1 MKSKSTALKKILPFF
16 SYLFH
21 PIFIPL
27 LGTVLYL
34 LFNESYFTIEQ
45 SYLVLFQILI
55 ITIFLP
61 MAFFYLLK
69 TFGKVDSI
77 MLSDVNQRKIPLL
90 LQMALTSVLITQSIT
105 VERFPELFFFFF
117 AGLITT
123 FIAFVLL
130 FFKVKS
136 SIHMIG
142 ISALSF
148 FVIGLS
154 IHNQINIIY
163 TIATLFFFTGIIAS
177 SRLYMKAHT
186 MTELI
191 LGYIIGMV
199 PQIGIWYFWL

>member
-1 MKSKSTALKKILPFF
+1 
-16 SYLFH
+16 
-21 PIFIPL
+21 
-27 LGTVLYL
+27 
-34 LFNESYFTIEQ
+34 
-45 SYLVLFQILI
+45 
-55 ITIFLP
+55 

-90 LQMALTSVLITQSIT
+90 LQMALTAVLITQSIT

-163 TIATLFFFTGIIAS
+163 TIATLFLFTGVIAS

-186 MTELI
+186 MTELV
-191 LGYIIGMV
+191 LGYVIGMM

>member
-1 MKSKSTALKKILPFF
+1 MKKILPFF

-27 LGTVLYL
+27 LGTVLYI
-34 LFNESYFTIEQ
+34 LFQENYFTIPQ
-45 SYLVLFQILI
+45 VYLLVFQVII

-61 MAFFYLLK
+61 MSFFYLLK
-69 TFGKVDSI
+69 TFGKVDTI

-90 LQMALTSVLITQSIT
+90 LQMALTVVLIKQSIT
-105 VERFPELFFFFF
+105 IDRFPELYFFFL

-130 FFKVKS
+130 FFKIKS

-142 ISALSF
+142 VSALTF

-154 IHNQINIIY
+154 LHNQINIIY
-163 TIATLFFFTGIIAS
+163 VIASLFLFTGIIAS

-186 MTELI
+186 MTELVI
-191 LGYIIGMV
+191 GYAIGMI
-199 PQIGIWYFWL
+199 PQLLLWYAWL

>member
-1 MKSKSTALKKILPFF
+1 MKKILPFF

-34 LFNESYFTIEQ
+34 LFNENYFTIEQ

-90 LQMALTSVLITQSIT
+90 LQMALTTVLITQSIT

-199 PQIGIWYFWL
+199 PQIGIWHFWL

>member
-1 MKSKSTALKKILPFF
+1 MKKILPFF

-34 LFNESYFTIEQ
+34 LFNENYFTIEQ

-154 IHNQINIIY
+154 MHNQINIIY

>member
-1 MKSKSTALKKILPFF
+1 MKKILPFF

>member
-1 MKSKSTALKKILPFF
+1 
-16 SYLFH
+16 
-21 PIFIPL
+21 
-27 LGTVLYL
+27 
-34 LFNESYFTIEQ
+34 
-45 SYLVLFQILI
+45 
-55 ITIFLP
+55 
-61 MAFFYLLK
+61 
-69 TFGKVDSI
+69 

-90 LQMALTSVLITQSIT
+90 LQMALTAVLITQSIT

-130 FFKVKS
+130 FFKIKS

-163 TIATLFFFTGIIAS
+163 TIATLFFFAGVIAS

-186 MTELI
+186 MTELV
-191 LGYIIGMV
+191 LGYVIGMV

>member
-1 MKSKSTALKKILPFF
+1 
-16 SYLFH
+16 
-21 PIFIPL
+21 
-27 LGTVLYL
+27 
-34 LFNESYFTIEQ
+34 
-45 SYLVLFQILI
+45 
-55 ITIFLP
+55 
-61 MAFFYLLK
+61 
-69 TFGKVDSI
+69 

-90 LQMALTSVLITQSIT
+90 LQMALTAVLITQSIT

-163 TIATLFFFTGIIAS
+163 TIATLFLFTGVIAS

-186 MTELI
+186 MTELV
-191 LGYIIGMV
+191 LGYVIGMM

>member
-1 MKSKSTALKKILPFF
+1 LKKILPFF

-27 LGTVLYL
+27 LGTFLYL
-34 LFNESYFTIEQ
+34 IYNENYFTIEQ
-45 SYLVLFQILI
+45 SYLLLFQIII

-69 TFGKVDSI
+69 TFGKVDTI

-90 LQMALTSVLITQSIT
+90 LQMALTGVLITQSIT

-130 FFKVKS
+130 FFKIKA

-142 ISALSF
+142 ISALTYF
-148 FVIGLS
+148 IIGLS
-154 IHNQINIIY
+154 IHNQINIMF
-163 TIATLFFFTGIIAS
+163 TIASLFLFSGIIAS

-186 MTELI
+186 MSELI
-191 LGYIIGMV
+191 LGYIIGML
-199 PQIGIWYFWL
+199 PQLSIGYFWL

>member
-1 MKSKSTALKKILPFF
+1 
-16 SYLFH
+16 
-21 PIFIPL
+21 
-27 LGTVLYL
+27 
-34 LFNESYFTIEQ
+34 
-45 SYLVLFQILI
+45 
-55 ITIFLP
+55 

-90 LQMALTSVLITQSIT
+90 LQMALTTVLITQSIT

-148 FVIGLS
+148 FVI
-154 IHNQINIIY
+154 
-163 TIATLFFFTGIIAS
+163 
-177 SRLYMKAHT
+177 
-186 MTELI
+186 
-191 LGYIIGMV
+191 
-199 PQIGIWYFWL
+199 